1 MLAVRFLALV
11 IAILSS
17 TVQCEPNLSPR
28 DPEEWTGW
36 GGNIYNNHW
45 ASTNKKVS
53 SRTIQSLVPHC
64 KVFYPKGVSA
74 TPVLKG
80 NTVYYPTWNGLFVA
94 LDFTSCQVRWQI
106 NVTELISSWKP
117 LSAAQRANVRSI
129 ARTSPQIDGDVVYF
143 GTLTHALVFAVD
155 RSTGKTLG
163 TIQLNPHPFAIVTM
177 SPTFYDGKLFVGA
190 ASVEENLSLDPTYKC
205 CNFVGNVAAL
215 RFDKS
220 TKSFSVVWNLTMIP
234 EASAAMGWSGVGMWG
249 SQPSIDTKRRQVFF
263 ASGNTYTVPDVIID
277 CQESVENITAVKQG
291 LVPDPCLP
299 RDILQES
306 VISIDLD
313 LGIINWVHQLP
324 ALDAFSAA
332 CGYPG
337 LFPQN
342 KTLCPQVPGLDYDFG
357 MAPSYVPGSKS
368 TTPHGKDMVVVGQK
382 SGIIY
387 GMSAQTGILYWS
399 TQTSPGGL
407 GGGLSWGVAADDER
421 AYFTGINWGF
431 ADFHLVPSGQLHNRS
446 VYGAV
451 ELSSGKILWQTPVP
465 GNGTSYSPPGVVGD
479 LVLVGKTGSDPN
491 ATQNYDTTNGS
502 LIAMDRTTGRVVL
515 DYVLD
520 TNIHSAVAVW
530 HEYVLFGL
538 GYDGFQPSATV
549 PGSITVMKV
558 GGK

>member
-1 MLAVRFLALV
+1 MLSLRFLVAV
-11 IAILSS
+11 IAALGS
-17 TVQCEPNLSPR
+17 TVQCSPNLPPR
-28 DPEEWTGW
+28 DAEEWTGW
-36 GGNIYNNHW
+36 GGNFYNNHW
-45 ASTNKKVS
+45 ASANKKVS
-53 SRTIQSLVPHC
+53 SHTIQSLVPHC

-106 NVTELISSWKP
+106 NVTEIISAYRSI
-117 LSAAQRANVRSI
+117 SEFQRANVRPVS
-129 ARTSPQIDGDVVYF
+129 RTSPQVDGDVVYF
-143 GTLTHALVFAVD
+143 GTLTHALVFAVE
-155 RSTGKTLG
+155 RTSGKTLG
-163 TIQLNPHPFAIVTM
+163 VIQLNPHPLAIVTM
-177 SPTFYDGKLFVGA
+177 SPTFFDGKLFVGA

-220 TKSFSVVWNLTMIP
+220 NKAFNVVWNVSMIP

-249 SQPSIDTKRRQVFF
+249 SQPSIDTTRRQVFF
-263 ASGNTYTVPDVIID
+263 ASGNTYTVPDVIIE
-277 CQESVENITAVKQG
+277 CQEATQNISAVLRG

-306 VISIDLD
+306 VIAIDLD

-337 LFPQN
+337 LAPQN
-342 KTLCPQVPGLDYDFG
+342 HTLCPQVPGLDYDFG
-357 MAPSYVPGSKS
+357 MAPAYVPGSKS
-368 TTPHGKDMVVVGQK
+368 TPYGKDIVVVGQK
-382 SGIIY
+382 SGILY
-387 GMSAQTGILYWS
+387 GFSAQTGWLYWS

-407 GGGLSWGVAADDER
+407 GGGLSWGIAADDTR
-421 AYFTGINWGF
+421 AYFTAINWGF
-431 ADFHLVPSGQLHNRS
+431 ADWHLQPSGQLVNRS
-446 VYGAV
+446 AFGAV
-451 ELSSGKILWQTPVP
+451 SLATGAILWETAVP
-465 GNGTSYSPPGVVGD
+465 LNGTSYAPPSVVGD
-479 LVLVGKTGSDPN
+479 LVLVGKTGTDPN
-491 ATQNYDTTNGS
+491 ATQSYDTTNGS
-502 LIAMDRTTGRVVL
+502 LIALDKTTGQVLL

-520 TNIHSAVAVW
+520 TNIHSGVAIRD
-530 HEYVLFGL
+530 EYVLFGL
-538 GYDGFQPSATV
+538 GYEGFQPSALV